1 MLYRRTGRVKPMP
14 LTKIVCTIGP
24 ASRSPE
30 VIRALILNG
39 MNVARLNFS
48 HGNHT
53 EHQEQIRVIRTA
65 STELNQPVAI
75 LQDLGGPKIRVGAVP
90 DPGVRLEAGQRF
102 VLTNQEVAGSSER
115 VSVSYPNLPQEV
127 KIGDPIL
134 LADGFIELVV
144 RGVDGPDISCEVVT
158 GGLLTSHKGLN
169 LPTRSLQVPSL
180 TDKDRED
187 LLFGLENDVDYVA
200 LSFVRTAEEISRVKG
215 VIQNR
220 EKDIPI
226 IAKIEKHEAVD
237 RIDEIVEAADG
248 IMVARG
254 DLGVEIPL
262 EEVPVVQKMLID
274 RANASGKP
282 VITATQMLRSMV
294 DSPRPT
300 RAEAADVAN
309 AVLDGTDAVMLS
321 EETAIGSYP
330 VQSVQFMVRIVKS
343 AETHFPHARYLR
355 LVPKKGVAESVA
367 YAACVLAD
375 HLDARAIIAPTQS
388 GQTARQIS
396 RFKPRQPIISLSPRG
411 NTVRRL
417 TLCRGCL
424 PRLVAD
430 PVDTDD
436 MIESAARSAL
446 ETGLVASG
454 DLAVITAGHPVGI
467 AGSTN
472 MVRVRKL

>member
-1 MLYRRTGRVKPMP
+1 MP

-24 ASRSPE
+24 ASQSPE
-30 VIRALILNG
+30 IIRALVQNG

-48 HGNHT
+48 HGDHA
-53 EHQEQIRVIRTA
+53 EHQEKIRIIRMV
-65 STELNQPVAI
+65 SGELDQPVAI
-75 LQDLGGPKIRVGAVP
+75 LQDLGGPKIRVGIIP
-90 DPGVRLEAGQRF
+90 DPGVRLEAGSAF
-102 VLTNQEVAGSSER
+102 VLTNQDVEGTSER
-115 VSVSYPNLPQEV
+115 VSVSYPHLPEEV
-127 KIGDPIL
+127 KEGDPIL

-144 RGVDGPDISCEVVT
+144 RRANRSEISCEVVT

-169 LPTRSLQVPSL
+169 LPTRSIQAPSL

-200 LSFVRTAEEISRVKG
+200 LSFVRTAEEILGVKE
-215 VIQNR
+215 IIDNR
-220 EKDIPI
+220 EKDTPI

-237 RIDEIVEAADG
+237 NIDEIMEVADG

-262 EEVPVVQKMLID
+262 EEVPVVQKMLIR

-300 RAEAADVAN
+300 RAEATDVAN

-321 EETAIGSYP
+321 EETAVGGYP
-330 VQSVQFMVRIVKS
+330 VKSVKFMTRIVES
-343 AETHFPHARYLR
+343 AESHFPHDRYLQ
-355 LVPKKGVAESVA
+355 LAPKKAVSQSVA
-367 YAACVLAD
+367 YAACVLAN
-375 HLDARAIIAPTQS
+375 HLDARAIIAPTRS
-388 GQTARQIS
+388 GQTARHIS
-396 RFKPRQPIISLSPRG
+396 RFKPRQPIIALSAKE

-417 TLCRGCL
+417 ALCRGCL

-430 PVDTDD
+430 PMDTDD

-446 ETGLVASG
+446 ETGLVSRG
-454 DLAVITAGHPVGI
+454 DLAVITAGHPVGV

-472 MVRVRKL
+472 MVRVKRL

>member
-1 MLYRRTGRVKPMP
+1 MP

-24 ASRSPE
+24 ASQSPE
-30 VIRALILNG
+30 IIRALVQNG

-48 HGNHT
+48 HGDHA
-53 EHQEQIRVIRTA
+53 EHQEKIRIIRMV
-65 STELNQPVAI
+65 SGELDQPVAI
-75 LQDLGGPKIRVGAVP
+75 LQDLGGPKIRVGIIP
-90 DPGVRLEAGQRF
+90 DPGVRLEAGGAF
-102 VLTNQEVAGSSER
+102 VLTNQDVEGTSER
-115 VSVSYPNLPQEV
+115 VSVSYPHLPEEV
-127 KIGDPIL
+127 KEGDPIL

-144 RGVDGPDISCEVVT
+144 RRANRSEISCEVVT

-169 LPTRSLQVPSL
+169 LPTRSIQAPSL

-200 LSFVRTAEEISRVKG
+200 LSFVRTAEEILGVKE
-215 VIQNR
+215 IIDNR
-220 EKDIPI
+220 EKDTPI

-237 RIDEIVEAADG
+237 NIDEIMEVADG

-262 EEVPVVQKMLID
+262 EEVPVVQKMLIR

-300 RAEAADVAN
+300 RAEATDVAN

-321 EETAIGSYP
+321 EETAMGGYP
-330 VQSVQFMVRIVKS
+330 VKSVQFMTRIVES
-343 AETHFPHARYLR
+343 AERHFPHDRYLQ
-355 LVPKKGVAESVA
+355 LVPKKAVSQSVA
-367 YAACVLAD
+367 YAACVLAN

-388 GQTARQIS
+388 GQTARHIS
-396 RFKPRQPIISLSPRG
+396 RFKPRQPIIALSANE

-417 TLCRGCL
+417 ALCRGCL

-430 PVDTDD
+430 PMDTDD
-436 MIESAARSAL
+436 MIESAARAAL
-446 ETGLVASG
+446 ETGLVSRG
-454 DLAVITAGHPVGI
+454 DLAVITAGHPVAV

-472 MVRVRKL
+472 MVRVKRL

>member
-1 MLYRRTGRVKPMP
+1 MP

-30 VIRALILNG
+30 IIRALVQNG

-48 HGNHT
+48 HGNHG
-53 EHQEQIRVIRTA
+53 EHQEQIRVIRKVSA
-65 STELNQPVAI
+65 ELDQPVAI
-75 LQDLGGPKIRVGAVP
+75 LQDLGGPKIRVGIIP
-90 DPGVRLEAGQRF
+90 DPGVRLEAGQTF
-102 VLTNQEVAGSSER
+102 VLTNQPVQGTSER
-115 VSVSYPNLPQEV
+115 VSVSYSSLPEEV
-127 KIGDPIL
+127 KEGDQIL

-144 RGVDGPDISCEVVT
+144 KGAERSEISCEVVT

-169 LPTRSLQVPSL
+169 LPTRSIQAPSL

-187 LLFGLENDVDYVA
+187 LVFGLENEVDYVA
-200 LSFVRTAEEISRVKG
+200 QSFVRTADEIVRVKDIIRDG
-215 VIQNR
+215 K
-220 EKDIPI
+220 KDTPI

-237 RIDEIVEAADG
+237 HIEEIMEVADG

-262 EEVPVVQKMLID
+262 EQVPVVQKMLIR

-300 RAEAADVAN
+300 RAEATDVAN

-321 EETAIGSYP
+321 EETAVGGYP
-330 VQSVQFMVRIVKS
+330 RYLQLAPKKAVSQSV
-343 AETHFPHARYLR
+343 AH
-355 LVPKKGVAESVA
+355 
-367 YAACVLAD
+367 AACVLAN

-388 GQTARQIS
+388 GQTARHIS
-396 RFKPRQPIISLSPRG
+396 RFKPRQPIIALSANE

-430 PVDTDD
+430 PMDTDD

-446 ETGLVASG
+446 ETGLVSRR
-454 DLAVITAGHPVGI
+454 DLAVITAGHPVAV

-472 MVRVRKL
+472 MVRVKRL